1 MMHPWRVSTYALML
15 AAAGLP
21 LYIHLPRYATGE
33 LGLSL
38 ATLGVILAGIRVMD
52 FAQDPALGWLVDRY
66 PARKPAFAVLAS
78 FGMGLGFVMLYTLRP
93 ETGTIPWLIAAL
105 VLVFTAYS
113 LGTILFYGQSAALA
127 GSPDGLIRL
136 AGYREAGTLGGIILA
151 ATAPTALVA
160 LGASGSGYSAFGLL
174 LAAVCLIALV
184 VSRPLWRVSAP
195 AERPLSLSELR
206 SSGALGLLGLAFVN
220 ALPVAITSTL
230 FLFFVE
236 DRLRLP
242 DLAGPFLILFFLAAG
257 LSVPLWTRAS
267 ARFGPARVLV
277 PAMGLAIVAFIG
289 AAALPTEAAFGF
301 ALICLGSGAA
311 LGADMVILPV
321 LFAGALNR
329 AGLQAGRA
337 FGLWSFAAKL
347 ALASAAVLLL
357 PLLEISGYRPGATNS
372 DAALTALT
380 LGYAV
385 LPCLIKCVAIVLAL
399 QLPRKEVSA

>member
-1 MMHPWRVSTYALML
+1 MHPWRVSTYALML

-66 PARKPAFAVLAS
+66 PARKPTFAALAAL
-78 FGMGLGFVMLYTLRP
+78 GMGLGFVMLYTLRP
-93 ETGTIPWLIAAL
+93 ESGTIPWLIAAL

-113 LGTILFYGQSAALA
+113 LGTILFYGQSAPLA
-127 GSPDGLIRL
+127 GSPEGLIRL

-151 ATAPTALVA
+151 ATAPTALIA
-160 LGASGSGYSAFGLL
+160 LGAPGSGYSAFGLL
-174 LAAVCLIALV
+174 LAAICLIALV
-184 VSRPLWRVSAP
+184 VSRPLWRVAAP
-195 AERPLSLSELR
+195 AERPLSLADLR
-206 SSGALGLLGLAFVN
+206 TSGALGLLALAFVN

-236 DRLRLP
+236 DRLNLP

-267 ARFGPARVLV
+267 ARFGPTRVLV
-277 PAMGLAIVAFIG
+277 PAMGLAILAFIG
-289 AAALPTEAAFGF
+289 AAALPMGAALGF

-321 LFAGALNR
+321 LFASALDR

-357 PLLEISGYRPGATNS
+357 PLLEISGYRPGTANS
-372 DAALTALT
+372 DAALIALT
-380 LGYAV
+380 LAYAV
-385 LPCLIKCVAIVLAL
+385 LPCLIKCAAIVLAL
-399 QLPRKEVSA
+399 QLPREEVPA

>member
-1 MMHPWRVSTYALML
+1 MKWRVSTYALML

-33 LGLSL
+33 LGMSL

-66 PARKPAFAVLAS
+66 PRYKSAFATAAAL
-78 FGMGLGFVMLYTLRP
+78 GMALGFVMLYTLRP
-93 ETGTIPWLIAAL
+93 EDGGLWWFIAAL
-105 VLVFTAYS
+105 VLVFTSYS

-127 GSPDGLIRL
+127 AQTDGLMHL

-151 ATAPTALVA
+151 ASAPAVLVM
-160 LGASGSGYSAFGLL
+160 LGATGSGYAAFGVL
-174 LAAVCLIALV
+174 LAGVCLIALR
-184 VSRPLWRVSAP
+184 VSRPLWRVTAP
-195 AERPLSLSELR
+195 AHAPLSLAELR
-206 SSGALGLLGLAFVN
+206 ASGGLGLLALAFVN

-236 DRLRLP
+236 DRLGLP
-242 DLAGPFLILFFLAAG
+242 DLAGPFLILFFVAAG
-257 LSVPLWTRAS
+257 LSVPVWTRAATQHGA
-267 ARFGPARVLV
+267 ARTLIA
-277 PAMGLAIVAFIG
+277 AMCLAILAFIG
-289 AAALPTEAAFGF
+289 AALLPAGAAIGF

-311 LGADMVILPV
+311 LGADMVILPA
-321 LFAGALNR
+321 LFAGALDR

-347 ALASAAVLLL
+347 ALASAAILLL
-357 PLLEISGYRPGATNS
+357 PLLELSGYRPGADNS
-372 DAALTALT
+372 EAALMALT

-385 LPCLIKCVAIVLAL
+385 LPCLIKCAAIALAL
-399 QLPRKEVSA
+399 QLPREEVHA